1 MLTGVL
7 LLTKWKDLV
16 KSQMSTVMMKCLKL
30 SLQGAFECNHNSPDT
45 EPASS
50 ESSVTSLLVVGG
62 LNLES
67 SSPIERHIPMGDV
80 LEG

>member
-1 MLTGVL
+1 
-7 LLTKWKDLV
+7 
-16 KSQMSTVMMKCLKL
+16 MSIVMMKWLKL
-30 SLQGAFECNHNSPDT
+30 SLQGGFEHNPNSPDT
-45 EPASS
+45 EPASF

-67 SSPIERHIPMGDV
+67 SSPIERHIPMGGV